1 MVLDY
6 LNGLNVTTGLLVS
19 QKGIWG
25 SQSQRRCDDG
35 GRGGRDAATR
45 RGHEPRHV
53 GGLESWKRSGK
64 DAPLAALPT
73 P

>member
-6 LNGLNVTTGLLVS
+6 LNGLNVTTGVLVS

-25 SQSQRRCDDG
+25 SRRRYDDG
-35 GRGGRDAATR
+35 GRGGRDPATR

-53 GGLESWKRSGK
+53 GGLESWKRPGE